1 MTSEYLVPVDG
12 SPSSKLAFCKA
23 VQLAKIT
30 GAKIKL
36 LYVEHD
42 VDYYSRR
49 GVLFAQS
56 YYDEKEIKERSAKI
70 FVETR
75 EGVDEGEV
83 VINGLVL
90 FGDPVRKIIAEAA
103 QPEYDMIIMGNR
115 GNKPFKGA
123 VLGSV
128 SANVVAGSI
137 RPVLVV
143 KDAQEELQQ
152 IMKE

>member
-143 KDAQEELQQ
+143 KDAQDELQQ